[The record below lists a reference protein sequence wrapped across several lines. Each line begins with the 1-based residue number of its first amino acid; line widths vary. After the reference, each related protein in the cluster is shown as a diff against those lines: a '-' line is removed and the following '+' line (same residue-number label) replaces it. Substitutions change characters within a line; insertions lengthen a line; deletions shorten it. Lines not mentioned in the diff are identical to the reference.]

1 MYHLACKHSSRYA
14 VALLLTVGLGACG
27 DATAPDTPSAAVL
40 FSQDITL
47 PQLEETLVAGPTR
60 LEIELLSNGS
70 LVARE
75 VEIKTADELAHREE
89 IESPIGA
96 LEGGTDHGTIILEL
110 GGLRVNFDRSTRFR
124 REHGDDLT
132 FDQFTAIIDD
142 AFLND
147 RQLAVEAKRTPPLEP
162 QAPDDATFFANELK
176 LDDEADEPEIE
187 INVDRDNLRTN
198 TGSPPDG
205 WILVL
210 GLEIELRHSEGVT
223 ELESEMDGVDG
234 ETDFEGLVDMV
245 DLVDSTVTLKDGR
258 IIRIVTGTKIERD
271 ASDND
276 HLRSLQDVADAVAS
290 GFLVEA
296 EGEGVVETTDP
307 LLIVAIEVEFEI
319 ENEIDD
325 LPGGEEFEGRLASV
339 NLNDETFT
347 LSDGRIIQLD
357 QNTQVDADGD
367 LLTLQAVS
375 EALQGPDPVRV
386 EGHATVDDIGPPQK
400 LTALIVK
407 FEVDEPGT

>member
-1 MYHLACKHSSRYA
+1 
-14 VALLLTVGLGACG
+14 LLLIVGLGACG
-27 DATAPDTPSAAVL
+27 DATAPDAQSAAVL

-96 LEGGTDHGTIILEL
+96 LEGGTDQGTIILEL

-124 REHGDDLT
+124 QEHGDDLT

-245 DLVDSTVTLKDGR
+245 DLIDSTVTLKDGR

-271 ASDND
+271 ASDDD

-296 EGEGVVETTDP
+296 DGEGVVETTDP
-307 LLIVAIEVEFEI
+307 LVIVAIEVEFEI
-319 ENEIDD
+319 ENDVDD

-347 LSDGRIIQLD
+347 LSDGRIVQLD
-357 QNTQVDADGD
+357 QNTQVDSNGD
-367 LLTLQAVS
+367 LFTLLAVS
-375 EALQGPDPVRV
+375 EALQGPDPPDPVRA